1 MIFVIKSVILLKKN
15 MIVNQFIIKISENQN
30 KALLW

>member
-15 MIVNQFIIKISENQN
+15 LIVNQFIIKISENQN

>member
-15 MIVNQFIIKISENQN
+15 LIVNQFIIKISENQN
-30 KALLW
+30 KALL

>member
-15 MIVNQFIIKISENQN
+15 LIVKKFIIKISENQN

>member
-30 KALLW
+30 KALL